1 MKAAGFDF
9 APDDRLKF
17 SVCDGLFR
25 GHADGILIAG
35 PAIPGLKFPCIWE
48 HKTLKAKGFRAVE
61 RDGLTGPYASYAGQV
76 SLYQFYLECPSAALF
91 TALNADDCT
100 RLHFLVPFDAA
111 LAQHM
116 SDKAVE
122 IIRATKAGELLPRL
136 VDNRDDWRCKM
147 CGHKERCYG
156 Q

>member
-1 MKAAGFDF
+1 
-9 APDDRLKF
+9 
-17 SVCDGLFR
+17 
-25 GHADGILIAG
+25 
-35 PAIPGLKFPCIWE
+35 
-48 HKTLKAKGFRAVE
+48 
-61 RDGLTGPYASYAGQV
+61 
-76 SLYQFYLECPSAALF
+76 LECPSAALF

-136 VDNRDDWRCKM
+136 VDNRDDWRCKI